1 MIKRINRMTTIFEIL
16 KYILPAI
23 IVLLASWLVLKQMLK
38 NEQSKR
44 NYELISKNQQII
56 TPIRLQAYERL
67 TLLLERIS
75 PESLIMRLNKPEM
88 KAKQL
93 QTEIINTIRSE
104 FDHNVSQQIY
114 VSPQAWALTKN
125 ARSTI
130 VQIVNSCSHKVKP
143 DSSAFEL
150 SNMILEELMQQEKS
164 PVSIA
169 LEFLKA
175 EVRKLY

>member
-1 MIKRINRMTTIFEIL
+1 MIKRINRMATIFEIL

-23 IVLLASWLVLKQMLK
+23 IVLLASWLVLKQMIK
-38 NEQSKR
+38 NEQGKR
-44 NYELISKNQQII
+44 NYEIISKNKQII
-56 TPIRLQAYERL
+56 TPIRLQAYERF

-75 PESLIMRLNKPEM
+75 PESLIMRLNKPDM
-88 KAKQL
+88 RAKQL
-93 QTEIINTIRSE
+93 QTEILNAIRSE

-114 VSPQAWALTKN
+114 ISTQAWELIKN
-125 ARSTI
+125 AKSTI
-130 VQIVNSCSHKVKP
+130 VQIVNSCYNRVKP

-150 SNMILEELMQQEKS
+150 SKMILEELMKYEKS
-164 PVSIA
+164 PVSLA

>member
-1 MIKRINRMTTIFEIL
+1 MNIVLEIL

-23 IVLLASWLVLKQMLK
+23 IVLITSWLVLKQMIK
-38 NEQSKR
+38 NDQGRR
-44 NYELISKNQQII
+44 NYEMISKNQQMI

-88 KAKQL
+88 GAKQL

-104 FDHNVSQQIY
+104 YDHNVSQQIY
-114 VSPQAWALTKN
+114 VSPQAWELIKN
-125 ARSTI
+125 AKSTI
-130 VQIVNSCSHKVKP
+130 VQIVNNCSHKVKP

-150 SNMILEELMQQEKS
+150 SKMILEELMKYEKS
-164 PVSIA
+164 PVSLA

-175 EVRKLY
+175 EVRKIY

>member
-23 IVLLASWLVLKQMLK
+23 IVLLASWLVLKQMIK
-38 NEQSKR
+38 NDQGKR
-44 NYELISKNQQII
+44 NYELISKNQQIM

-114 VSPQAWALTKN
+114 VSPQAWALIKN

-150 SNMILEELMQQEKS
+150 SKMILEELMQQEKS

>member
-1 MIKRINRMTTIFEIL
+1 MNTLFEIL

-23 IVLLASWLVLKQMLK
+23 IVLITSWLVLKQMLK

-44 NYELISKNQQII
+44 NFDIISKNQQII
-56 TPIRLQAYERL
+56 APIRLQAYERFA
-67 TLLLERIS
+67 LLLERIS

-93 QTEIINTIRSE
+93 QAEIINTIRSE

-114 VSPQAWALTKN
+114 ISTQAWELIKN
-125 ARSTI
+125 AKSTI
-130 VQIVNSCSHKVKP
+130 VQIVNSCYHKVKP
-143 DSSAFEL
+143 ESSAYEL
-150 SNMILEELMQQEKS
+150 SKMILEELMKYEKS
-164 PVSIA
+164 PVSLA

-175 EVRKLY
+175 EARKLF